1 MDDTTET
8 TDPLVERMVEWSEN
22 NEKSADG
29 DADIDAMVEGIY
41 QESQQKNDLNG
52 FFVVYS
58 VSDEGDVML
67 HRAHEN
73 AEQSDIIREACQ
85 SSAPDDIQ
93 YKVEYVPIE
102 S

>member
-29 DADIDAMVEGIY
+29 DADIDAIVEGIY
-41 QESQQKNDLNG
+41 QESQQKDDLSG

-58 VSDEGDVML
+58 VSDDGDVTL
-67 HRAHEN
+67 HRGYKN
-73 AEQSDIIREACQ
+73 AEQSDIHRETRQ
-85 SSAPDDIQ
+85 SSTADSIQ
-93 YKVEYVPIE
+93 YKMEYVSIE